1 MKKFFI
7 LFLIL
12 FIVSCGNFDFVYED
26 EKSSL
31 NPIYQKT
38 NILISGADLPYVK
51 SYAANLF
58 GKSVNDDFNL
68 TIRIDEKQI
77 KRSVETN
84 QAISNLSYELRF
96 YYSLESI
103 SLNCV
108 VYNQEILST
117 FSINPKSSGYN
128 YGTDASLE
136 KKYEL
141 SVSDNL
147 NKFIAN
153 LSNIELNICA

>member
-12 FIVSCGNFDFVYED
+12 FIVSCSNFDFVYED
-26 EKSSL
+26 KEDVF

-38 NILISGADLPYVK
+38 NVFISGADLPNVK

-58 GKSVNDDFNL
+58 GKSINDDFNL
-68 TIRIDEKQI
+68 TIRIEEKQI

-84 QAISNLSYELRF
+84 QATSNLTYELRF
-96 YYSLESI
+96 FYSLESI

-108 VYNQEILST
+108 VYYQEILST

-141 SVSDNL
+141 SISDNL
-147 NKFIAN
+147 NTFITKI
-153 LSNIELNICA
+153 SNIQLNIC